1 MQACHIK
8 QETNKIRPSTSCNKK
23 AVSVVV
29 AIRTIS
35 TGSVVGVRGVVVS
48 VVPVP
53 HHIGMR
59 RMRIIMIMI
68 MMTMLVIMMM
78 LIMIM
83 RIRIVVLHI
92 GLEVVRRLVVVT

>member
-1 MQACHIK
+1 M
-8 QETNKIRPSTSCNKK
+8 
-23 AVSVVV
+23 

-35 TGSVVGVRGVVVS
+35 TGSVVGVWSVVVS

-59 RMRIIMIMI
+59 RMIMIMI
-68 MMTMLVIMMM
+68 MTTMLVMMMM

-92 GLEVVRRLVVVT
+92 GLKVVRRLVVVT